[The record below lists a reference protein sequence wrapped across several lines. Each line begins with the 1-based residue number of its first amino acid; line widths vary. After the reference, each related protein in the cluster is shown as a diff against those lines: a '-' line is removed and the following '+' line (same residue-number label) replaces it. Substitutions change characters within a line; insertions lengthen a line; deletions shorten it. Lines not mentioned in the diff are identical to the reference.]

1 MYSIFVALNAYNRKN
16 GGMAGWLFSPGEDDT
31 VATFSLS
38 KKKKVPPPD
47 IQTLLY
53 VFNNVISYKVIII
66 RYNIYVLTE
75 LVSYGVFPRSSL
87 FLSSIKLVKRKTRVS
102 KLYTQEQFHFLP
114 LVPRLDYAK
123 RMVNIGNS
131 IVVAVVDFFSLPYLF
146 PSNFLLN
153 YRNKPVPSLL
163 SLPLLLAVLIAD
175 SLEEISIDR
184 DWTLF
189 RDIRKTE
196 EGNSRRDE
204 MNSREAASSRSRR
217 WISSN
222 PLPGPRYFPRKISI
236 HSMESPR
243 GNCKTGSDNSVGVE
257 REDWKDGVGRVPAN
271 LGGVAQENG
280 QLRSF
285 LVRDTPRVSF
295 AYDST
300 RFYAWINGSTR
311 ETTLL
316 LPFFPSLFL
325 PISLVLL
332 GLLLSFPPLRSF
344 FLRRSSVDRF
354 LHSLRSIHSNA
365 K

>member
-1 MYSIFVALNAYNRKN
+1 MELYANPECIQFSLRLMRIIGR
-16 GGMAGWLFSPGEDDT
+16 MEGWLAGSSPPEKT
-31 VATFSLS
+31 TSLQLSLS
-38 KKKKVPPPD
+38 KKKKKFPPPD

-316 LPFFPSLFL
+316 LPFFPSL
-325 PISLVLL
+325 SL
-332 GLLLSFPPLRSF
+332 FQ
-344 FLRRSSVDRF
+344 
-354 LHSLRSIHSNA
+354 SL
-365 K
+365 